1 MLGHAGTYCIG
12 ADTHSIN
19 YATTMA
25 KVDVFTGQ
33 NGFEHPFSS
42 LCMNHLYGVQRIPH
56 IFINYE
62 FVRVVVNLEM
72 KGYRYLRR
80 SKHQKKHKR

>member
-1 MLGHAGTYCIG
+1 
-12 ADTHSIN
+12 
-19 YATTMA
+19 
-25 KVDVFTGQ
+25 
-33 NGFEHPFSS
+33 
-42 LCMNHLYGVQRIPH
+42 MNHLYGVQRIQH

-80 SKHQKKHKR
+80 SKHQKKTQTLTFLHLGKADEMNRN